1 VGAAA
6 LMGERAAWAKA
17 QREHPGDLDG
27 EADATR
33 NLVSDCRRQVAEE
46 YGIPVD
52 TVHAIV
58 LESIEKG
65 WPLPPKE

>member
-1 VGAAA
+1 MA
-6 LMGERAAWAKA
+6 ERAARAKA
-17 QREHPGDLDG
+17 QREHPGDLEG
-27 EADATR
+27 EAEATR